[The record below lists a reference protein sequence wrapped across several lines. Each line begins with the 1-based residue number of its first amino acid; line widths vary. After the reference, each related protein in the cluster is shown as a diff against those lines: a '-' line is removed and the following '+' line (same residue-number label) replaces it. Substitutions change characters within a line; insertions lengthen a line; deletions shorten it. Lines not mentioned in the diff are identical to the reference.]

1 MINFWYLQKT
11 KEQKLT
17 ERNKKKDGEWEGE
30 RQHKIEKKYN
40 SKRNMYNFKFSS
52 RLIIKKKLMKLIL
65 MLGFIY
71 TNTSK
76 LFFNLNSYLNSYPN
90 I

>member
-40 SKRNMYNFKFSS
+40 SKRNYMYNFKFSR
-52 RLIIKKKLMKLIL
+52 RLIKKKKLMKLIL
-65 MLGFIY
+65 MLGFI
-71 TNTSK
+71 
-76 LFFNLNSYLNSYPN
+76 
-90 I
+90 